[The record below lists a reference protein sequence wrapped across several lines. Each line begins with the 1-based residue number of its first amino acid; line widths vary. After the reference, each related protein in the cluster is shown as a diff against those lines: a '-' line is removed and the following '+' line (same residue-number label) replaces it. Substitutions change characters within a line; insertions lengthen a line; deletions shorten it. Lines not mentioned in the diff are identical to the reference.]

1 MEKKKLTL
9 WIMTNELEPTRKWVI
24 SAGGIKLVGLMIGI
38 ALLVAVAGMV
48 DYVGLLAQSVE
59 NKRLKTE
66 NAQMIAQLQVVEG
79 KVSALESSLERVKS
93 FTTKL
98 KLITNIDSE
107 DRNLNLSMG
116 ATPAANQEVEDFE
129 QPMANRPP
137 LHELEK
143 EDAEFTQKKPLNE
156 LRGELST
163 QPGRDYQ
170 VLAIRIDKAIQETTL
185 REQSVIDLWEVLQ
198 ERQSLLAATPNIR
211 PARGWST
218 SRFGYRIS
226 PFSGKPAFHAGIDI
240 AAAPGSPV
248 FAPGDGVVSYTGYDE
263 GYGKLVTV
271 DHGYGVTTRFGHL
284 SQAYVQVGQR
294 VSRWDVIASVGNSG
308 RSTGPHLHYEVRVNG
323 IPRNPLLY
331 ILDE

>member
-1 MEKKKLTL
+1 MKKKLTL
-9 WIMTNELEPTRKWVI
+9 WLMTNELAPTRKWVI
-24 SAGGIKLVGLMIGI
+24 SANWFKALGLMGLIL
-38 ALLVAVAGMV
+38 ALVITAGVV
-48 DYVGLLAQSVE
+48 DYVGLLAQSIE
-59 NKRLKTE
+59 NKRLKAE
-66 NAQMIAQLQVVEG
+66 NAQLVRQMQVIEG
-79 KVSALESSLERVKS
+79 KVSSLENSLERVKT

-116 ATPAANQEVEDFE
+116 AQPAAGAPVEDFE
-129 QPMANRPP
+129 QPMAQRPP

-143 EDAEFTQKKPLNE
+143 EEADFVQKKPLNE

-163 QPGRDYQ
+163 QPGKDYQ
-170 VLAIRIDKAIQETTL
+170 VLAIRIDKAIQETSL
-185 REQSVIDLWEVLQ
+185 REQSVIDLWELLS
-198 ERQSLLAATPNIR
+198 ERQSLLASTPNIR

-218 SRFGYRIS
+218 SRYGYRIS
-226 PFSGKPAFHAGIDI
+226 PFSGKPAFHSGIDI

-248 FAPGDGVVSYTGYDE
+248 FAPAEGVVSYTGYDD

-294 VSRWDVIASVGNSG
+294 VSRWDVIASVGSSG

-323 IPRNPLLY
+323 VPRNPQLY